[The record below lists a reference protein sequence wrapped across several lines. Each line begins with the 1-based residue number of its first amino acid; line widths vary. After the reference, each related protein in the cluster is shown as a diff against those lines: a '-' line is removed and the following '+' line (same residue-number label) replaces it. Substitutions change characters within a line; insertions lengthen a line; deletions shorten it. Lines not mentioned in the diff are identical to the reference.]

1 LLDAV
6 NQWRLAIGCFGRQF
20 DPPLPKQ
27 EIRLNGTLF
36 IWQLIKIIVGFV
48 IAVIAS
54 GLFLSW
60 GLFQPGSPEADP
72 AAFAAMIGTAFV
84 TASVL
89 GAVAF
94 VPAACVILLSEIARL
109 SGIVFYLASAGAI
122 AFLLW
127 TLDGTADAG
136 LRPGSP
142 VVLAAGF
149 VSGAVYWIIAGRTAG
164 SWHPRTKGLPHD
176 EKATDEDL

>member
-1 LLDAV
+1 
-6 NQWRLAIGCFGRQF
+6 
-20 DPPLPKQ
+20 LPKQ

-48 IAVIAS
+48 VAVTAS

-72 AAFAAMIGTAFV
+72 AAFAAMIGAAFV

-94 VPAACVILLSEIARL
+94 VPAVCVILVSEIARL
-109 SGIVFYLASAGAI
+109 SGIVFHVASAGAI

-164 SWHPRTKGLPHD
+164 NWLLRTKTAPHE

>member
-1 LLDAV
+1 M
-6 NQWRLAIGCFGRQF
+6 
-20 DPPLPKQ
+20 
-27 EIRLNGTLF
+27 NGTLF

-48 IAVIAS
+48 IAVTAS

-60 GLFQPGSPEADP
+60 GLFQPGSPGADP
-72 AAFAAMIGTAFV
+72 AAFAAMIGAAFV

-94 VPAACVILLSEIARL
+94 VPAACVILVSEIARW
-109 SGIVFYLASAGAI
+109 SGIVFHVASAGAI

-164 SWHPRTKGLPHD
+164 NWLLRTKTAPHE

>member
-1 LLDAV
+1 M
-6 NQWRLAIGCFGRQF
+6 
-20 DPPLPKQ
+20 
-27 EIRLNGTLF
+27 NGTLF

-48 IAVIAS
+48 VAVTAS

-72 AAFAAMIGTAFV
+72 AAFAAMIGAAFV

-94 VPAACVILLSEIARL
+94 VPAACVILVSEIARL
-109 SGIVFYLASAGAI
+109 SGIVFHVASAGAI

-127 TLDGTADAG
+127 ILDGTVDAG

-164 SWHPRTKGLPHD
+164 NWLLRTKTAPHE

>member
-1 LLDAV
+1 
-6 NQWRLAIGCFGRQF
+6 
-20 DPPLPKQ
+20 LPKQ

-48 IAVIAS
+48 IAVTAS

-72 AAFAAMIGTAFV
+72 AAFAAMIGAAFV

-94 VPAACVILLSEIARL
+94 VPAACVILVSELARW
-109 SGIVFYLASAGAI
+109 SGIVFHVASAGAI

-164 SWHPRTKGLPHD
+164 SWLSRTKRSPHE
-176 EKATDEDL
+176 EKATD

>member
-1 LLDAV
+1 M
-6 NQWRLAIGCFGRQF
+6 
-20 DPPLPKQ
+20 
-27 EIRLNGTLF
+27 NGTLF

-48 IAVIAS
+48 VAVTAS

-72 AAFAAMIGTAFV
+72 AAFAAMIGAAFV

-94 VPAACVILLSEIARL
+94 VPAACVILVSEIARL
-109 SGIVFYLASAGAI
+109 SGIVFHVASAGAI

-164 SWHPRTKGLPHD
+164 NWLLRTKTAPHE

>member
-1 LLDAV
+1 M
-6 NQWRLAIGCFGRQF
+6 
-20 DPPLPKQ
+20 
-27 EIRLNGTLF
+27 NGTLF
-36 IWQLIKIIVGFV
+36 IWQLSKIIVGFV
-48 IAVIAS
+48 TAVIAC

-60 GLFQPGSPEADP
+60 GLFRPGSPEADP

-89 GAVAF
+89 GAVAL
-94 VPAACVILLSEIARL
+94 VPAACVILVSEIARL
-109 SGIVFYLASAGAI
+109 SGIVFHVAGAGAI

-127 TLDGTADAG
+127 TLDGTANAG
-136 LRPGSP
+136 LRPGSA

-164 SWHPRTKGLPHD
+164 SWLLRTKTAPLEG
-176 EKATDEDL
+176 KAMDEDL

>member
-1 LLDAV
+1 M
-6 NQWRLAIGCFGRQF
+6 
-20 DPPLPKQ
+20 
-27 EIRLNGTLF
+27 NGTLF

-48 IAVIAS
+48 VAVTAS

-72 AAFAAMIGTAFV
+72 AAFAAMIGAAFV

-94 VPAACVILLSEIARL
+94 VPAVCVILVSEIARL
-109 SGIVFYLASAGAI
+109 SGIVFHVASAGAI

-164 SWHPRTKGLPHD
+164 NWLLRTKTAPHE